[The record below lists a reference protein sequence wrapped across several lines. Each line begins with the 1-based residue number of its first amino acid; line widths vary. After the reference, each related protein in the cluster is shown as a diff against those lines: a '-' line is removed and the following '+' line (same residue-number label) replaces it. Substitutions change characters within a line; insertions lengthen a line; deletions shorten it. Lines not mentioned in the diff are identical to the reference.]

1 MVDSDAEN
9 RRPWYS
15 LAPDRL
21 LTSHRPMKILALETS
36 GTGCSA
42 ALLIDEHLEQRHQEA
57 PRQHADL
64 ILGMLDALLQ
74 KAQLPLREID
84 AIAYGRGPGS
94 FTGVRIAAAVAQGIA
109 FGAARPVIGVSTL
122 AATARAASRRTGCR
136 RLACALDARM
146 GQVYWGCFEINAEE
160 QLIAIGDE
168 DVINP
173 ELTPVLEGKG
183 WCGVGSGWGA
193 YPALQ
198 DRHRPTLS
206 LREETGQVELITDIG
221 AEAGDI
227 ARLAGLMVN
236 TAKPADRALPVYL
249 RQQVTDLSRRPPP
262 GNFP

>member
-1 MVDSDAEN
+1 MLASGTEK
-9 RRPWYS
+9 RHPWYS
-15 LAPDRL
+15 LQPARP
-21 LTSHRPMKILALETS
+21 LTDKVLMKILALETS

-42 ALLIDEHLEQRHQEA
+42 ALLIDSHLEQRQREA

-64 ILGMLDALLQ
+64 ILGMLDALLRE
-74 KAQLPLREID
+74 AELSLPELD

-146 GQVYWGCFEINAEE
+146 GEVYWGCFELNAEE

-173 ELTPVLEGKG
+173 ESTPVLEGKG

-206 LREETGQVELITDIG
+206 LREETGQVELVTDIG

-227 ARLAGLMVN
+227 ARLASLMVDE
-236 TAKPADRALPVYL
+236 AKPADRALPVYL

-262 GNFP
+262 A